1 MPHTARME
9 AFVKTVCEQIRFKRA
24 RAGVAR
30 ELMDHMCD
38 QKQAYCWQ
46 GFEEAQAEK
55 KAVEQMGDPVT
66 VGMQMDLTHRPKPQ
80 WGLFVLTAALL
91 LVGIGLQ
98 GALFGQGDP
107 SGQLTVTLIAASL
120 GVMGMVGAY
129 FADYTVLA
137 RAPLVIYWIFLA
149 VAFVHFACLP
159 VVNGAGQRGTLLFLL
174 FPAVFSGV
182 AFHFRQKGYGGL
194 LASYGLMALGV
205 LACMRAFSMRL
216 GVLIL
221 IVCLL
226 LLTVMVGKGQFRVK
240 KRWALPLLYLPVA
253 GGCAVFAWGY
263 WGRLMTAFSSEEG
276 LGYLTT
282 VTRQL
287 ISGAVLIGPG
297 TTADSL
303 ARLPELDT
311 SYVLTFLIVKFGWI
325 PFFLVVGLFATFFG
339 YAVFRCLRQTGLL
352 ARMTS
357 TAILSTLLIET
368 LFYLAAN
375 LGFLELSTL
384 PLPLLSYGGTGLVLH
399 MVLIGF
405 LLSVFRC
412 GSMEGPAPY
421 VSQES
426 GRVQVADGVLSIRF
440 KGFKGPLK

>member
-1 MPHTARME
+1 
-9 AFVKTVCEQIRFKRA
+9 
-24 RAGVAR
+24 
-30 ELMDHMCD
+30 
-38 QKQAYCWQ
+38 
-46 GFEEAQAEK
+46 
-55 KAVEQMGDPVT
+55 MGA
-66 VGMQMDLTHRPKPQ
+66 
-80 WGLFVLTAALL
+80 FVLTAALL

-276 LGYLTT
+276 FGYLTT

-287 ISGAVLIGPG
+287 ISGAALVGPG

-303 ARLPELDT
+303 GRLPELDT
-311 SYVLTFLIVKFGWI
+311 SYMLTFLIVKFGWI
-325 PFFLVVGLFATFFG
+325 PFFWWWA
-339 YAVFRCLRQTGLL
+339 CLPSSS
-352 ARMTS
+352 AMP
-357 TAILSTLLIET
+357 
-368 LFYLAAN
+368 F
-375 LGFLELSTL
+375 
-384 PLPLLSYGGTGLVLH
+384 
-399 MVLIGF
+399 
-405 LLSVFRC
+405 
-412 GSMEGPAPY
+412 
-421 VSQES
+421 
-426 GRVQVADGVLSIRF
+426 
-440 KGFKGPLK
+440 